1 MIYKICKYTLLFI
14 LIVIYSYKTFASE
27 KDLKNFK
34 KDFYYQNKKIKN
46 VKFRH
51 KSRNVDEVNLDESIN
66 ALTELNIYIEDQVRK
81 DNIDEALISMDL
93 LDFMYKEINT
103 KFPKRYKLN
112 LEELN
117 LSAFSNDEL
126 VQLQIIL
133 NDLEKSKINNF
144 KSALSVVTQ
153 MKNTDFNIGN
163 FLIKMSEFGISIKPP
178 AGTSLDFDLTNFSS
192 ENLDQINNNMSE
204 LEDQLAKI
212 DLDSLNENI
221 SNLDV
226 SALSAALA
234 ELDTSVIADNI
245 GDVSNEVGDYISA
258 SSNNSSGII
267 WAQTCTGDV
276 CVEMDNPTDA
286 WLEEHGFND

>member
-1 MIYKICKYTLLFI
+1 MIYNIIKYTLLFI
-14 LIVIYSYKTFASE
+14 SITIYSSEIFASE
-27 KDLKNFK
+27 KDLNNFK
-34 KDFYYQNKKIKN
+34 KDFYYQNEKIKN
-46 VKFRH
+46 LKFKN
-51 KSRNVDEVNLDESIN
+51 KSRNIDEVNLDESIK
-66 ALTELNIYIEDQVRK
+66 ALTELNIYIEEQVRK
-81 DNIDEALISMDL
+81 DNINEALISMDL
-93 LDFMYKEINT
+93 LDFMYKEIDK
-103 KFPKRYKLN
+103 KFPKRYKLD

-117 LSAFSNDEL
+117 LSAFSNEEL

-153 MKNTDFNIGN
+153 MKNTDFNIKN
-163 FLIKMSEFGISIKPP
+163 FLVNMSEFGISLKPP
-178 AGTSLDFDLTNFSS
+178 VGTSLDFDLTNLSS
-192 ENLDQINNNMSE
+192 ENLDQMNNNMSE
-204 LEDQLAKI
+204 LEDQLASI

-226 SALSAALA
+226 SALSVALA

-267 WAQTCTGDV
+267 WAQTCTGNV

-286 WLEEHGFND
+286 WLQEHGFYD

>member
-1 MIYKICKYTLLFI
+1 MIYNIIKYTLLFI
-14 LIVIYSYKTFASE
+14 SITIYSSEIFASE
-27 KDLKNFK
+27 KDLNNFK
-34 KDFYYQNKKIKN
+34 KDFYSQNEKIKN
-46 VKFRH
+46 LRFKN
-51 KSRNVDEVNLDESIN
+51 KSTNVDEVNIDESIN

-103 KFPKRYKLN
+103 NFPKRYKLN

-117 LSAFSNDEL
+117 LSAFTNDEL

-153 MKNTDFNIGN
+153 MKNTDFNIKN
-163 FLIKMSEFGISIKPP
+163 FLNKMSEFGVLIKPP
-178 AGTSLDFDLTNFSS
+178 VGTSLDFDLTNLSS
-192 ENLDQINNNMSE
+192 ENIDQMNNNMSE

-226 SALSAALA
+226 GALSTALA

-267 WAQTCTGDV
+267 WAQTCSGDV
-276 CVEMDNPTDA
+276 CVSMDNPTDA
-286 WLEEHGFND
+286 WLEEHGF

>member
-1 MIYKICKYTLLFI
+1 MTYKIYKYTSLFI
-14 LIVIYSYKTFASE
+14 LIIIYSFKTFAIE
-27 KDLKNFK
+27 KDLNNFK
-34 KDFYYQNKKIKN
+34 KDFYYQNEKIKN
-46 VKFRH
+46 LKFKN
-51 KSRNVDEVNLDESIN
+51 KSRNIDEVNLDESIK
-66 ALTELNIYIEDQVRK
+66 ALTELNIYIEEQVRK
-81 DNIDEALISMDL
+81 DNINEALISMDL
-93 LDFMYKEINT
+93 LDFMYKEIDK
-103 KFPKRYKLN
+103 KFPKRYKLD

-153 MKNTDFNIGN
+153 MKNTDFNIKN
-163 FLIKMSEFGISIKPP
+163 FLVNMSEFGISLKPP
-178 AGTSLDFDLTNFSS
+178 VGTSLDFDLTNLSS
-192 ENLDQINNNMSE
+192 ENLDEMNNNMSE
-204 LEDQLAKI
+204 LEDQLASI

-226 SALSAALA
+226 SALSVALA

-267 WAQTCTGDV
+267 WAQTCTGNV
-276 CVEMDNPTDA
+276 CVEMDNPTDE
-286 WLEEHGFND
+286 WLEEHGF

>member
-1 MIYKICKYTLLFI
+1 MTYKIYKYTLLFI
-14 LIVIYSYKTFASE
+14 LIIIYSFKTFAIE
-27 KDLKNFK
+27 KDLNNFK
-34 KDFYYQNKKIKN
+34 KDFYYQNEKIKN
-46 VKFRH
+46 LKFKN
-51 KSRNVDEVNLDESIN
+51 KSKNIDEVNIDESIN
-66 ALTELNIYIEDQVRK
+66 ALTELNIYIEEQVRK
-81 DNIDEALISMDL
+81 DNINEALISMDL
-93 LDFMYKEINT
+93 LDFMYKEIDK
-103 KFPKRYKLN
+103 KFPKRYKLD

-117 LSAFSNDEL
+117 LSAFSNEEL

-153 MKNTDFNIGN
+153 MKNTDFNIKN
-163 FLIKMSEFGISIKPP
+163 FLVNMSEFGISLKPP
-178 AGTSLDFDLTNFSS
+178 VGTSLDFDLTNLSS
-192 ENLDQINNNMSE
+192 ENLDEMNNNMSE
-204 LEDQLAKI
+204 LEDQLASI

-226 SALSAALA
+226 SALSVALA

-267 WAQTCTGDV
+267 WAQTCTGNV

-286 WLEEHGFND
+286 WLEEHGFN